1 MNVILVAAVV
11 GLFQTVSGPYTHDN
25 LDVFLVHGAE
35 AQPGKT
41 YLTLQEGMEKKVV
54 KVHETGSVNELSIEN
69 VGDAEVFVQSGEI
82 VKGGRQDRVLS
93 VSMILPAKSGRIPIA
108 SFCVEQ
114 SRWRQRGSEQASAF
128 SKSDKV
134 ISTKSL
140 KVATRKSKDQGE
152 VWKEVAANQ
161 DALQKNTGGDVKSAQ
176 SASSYQLTL
185 EHGKVK
191 ETTDAYVKKLAG
203 IVDGKTDVIG
213 FAFAINGKVNSADLY
228 GTSALFR
235 KLWPKLIEAAA
246 VEAISEKQPAGA
258 KAHAPATIASIEAAM
273 ADGNA
278 AKTTEEK
285 VYGKRAKSITKESDA
300 SLLLETTDTNTKGS
314 GYVHRSLVTK

>member
-1 MNVILVAAVV
+1 MNAMLLAAAVA
-11 GLFQTVSGPYTHDN
+11 GLFQTLSGPYTHDN

-35 AQPGKT
+35 AQPGKV
-41 YLTLQEGMEKKVV
+41 YLTLQEGMEKKTV
-54 KVHETGSVNELSIEN
+54 KVHETGEVNELSIEN
-69 VGDAEVFVQSGEI
+69 TGDAEVFVQSGEI
-82 VKGGRQDRVLS
+82 VKGGKQDRVLS
-93 VSMILPAKSGRIPIA
+93 ISMILPAKSGRIPIS

-114 SRWRQRGSEQASAF
+114 SRWRQRGNEQAGAF

-161 DALQKNTGGDVKSAQ
+161 DKLTANTGGDVKSAQ

-191 ETTDAYVKKLAG
+191 ETTGAYVKKLAG
-203 IVDGKTDVIG
+203 VIEGKNDVIG

-228 GTSALFR
+228 GSAALFR
-235 KLWPKLIEAAA
+235 KLWPKLLEAAA
-246 VEAISEKQPAGA
+246 VEAISEKQK
-258 KAHAPATIASIEAAM
+258 KAHTPATAASVEAAL

-278 AKTTEEK
+278 AKQTEEK
-285 VYGKRAKSITKESDA
+285 IYGKRAKSVTRESDA
-300 SLLLETTDTNTKGS
+300 TLLLETTDTKGS